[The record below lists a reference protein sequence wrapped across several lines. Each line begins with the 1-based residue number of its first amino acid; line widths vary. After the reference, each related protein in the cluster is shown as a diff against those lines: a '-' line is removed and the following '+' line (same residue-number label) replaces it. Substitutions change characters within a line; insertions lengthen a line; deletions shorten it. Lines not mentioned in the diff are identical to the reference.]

1 MEQRRFLARGEI
13 IDAREFRMP
22 SRILGAIQQGLHDT
36 RQLFVDLNRIQGS
49 TRVIEISL
57 RTLQIRLL
65 GYGVW
70 AAIIGVGLYLLYN
83 DTTFDLLRVL
93 PGSGRFWGTAG
104 LVLGAIIFLIMI
116 FRQGRKLASMDSGST
131 NRRDTFRNLRRMQ

>member
-1 MEQRRFLARGEI
+1 M
-13 IDAREFRMP
+13 DAKEFRVP
-22 SRILGAIQQGLHDT
+22 SRILGALQQGFHDT
-36 RQLFVDLNRIQGS
+36 RQLFSDLNRIQSS

-104 LVLGAIIFLIMI
+104 LVLGAIVFLTMI
-116 FRQGRKLASMDSGST
+116 LRQGRKIASMDGAST
-131 NRRDTFRNLRRMQ
+131 NRRDAFRNLRRMQ